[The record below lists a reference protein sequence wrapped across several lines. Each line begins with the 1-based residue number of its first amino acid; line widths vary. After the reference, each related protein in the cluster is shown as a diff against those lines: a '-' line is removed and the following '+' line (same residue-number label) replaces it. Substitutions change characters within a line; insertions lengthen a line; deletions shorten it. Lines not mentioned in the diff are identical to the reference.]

1 MNWKFI
7 SILILIIILIIYII
21 FYPLQFEFYENLK
34 AKRIADFIVIP
45 ICCLLIIYDLFRNIK
60 KGEKNWRKY
69 SIDLVKGLG
78 VFAVIYFLLLRSF
91 FSGGIIFINTIFGA
105 KEHVKVSGIVT
116 GKKNFKGGAK
126 FVGKYELIV
135 DQNGNEFVFDSNSKS
150 IENYEVNG
158 HFEMEMKKGILNLI
172 YK

>member
-7 SILILIIILIIYII
+7 SIMILIIILIIYII
-21 FYPLQFEFYENLK
+21 FYPLQFEFYEDLK
-34 AKRIADFIVIP
+34 AKRIAEFIVIP
-45 ICCLLIIYDLFRNIK
+45 IFSLSILYDLFRNLK

-69 SIDLVKGLG
+69 SINLVKGLG
-78 VFAVIYFLLLRSF
+78 VFAVIYFLILRSF
-91 FSGGIIFINTIFGA
+91 FSGGILFINTVFGV
-105 KEHVKVSGIVT
+105 KEIVKVSGIITEKTNV
-116 GKKNFKGGAK
+116 KGGGR
-126 FVGKYELIV
+126 FIGKYELIV
-135 DQNGNEFVFDSNSKS
+135 DQNGNEFVFDSNRKS